1 MPLVVFVKPCE
12 ILNRSPFPEASLAN
26 SYTVAIAEGGIQYD
40 MRVWSPEENS
50 GWPIRECPDVRAS
63 VPSSSLFIATKGRLF
78 RHGSICARSVTISS
92 KVSLVSPMTHLG
104 CVFALLTLSTA
115 SHRPP
120 KCRPVQVWNAT
131 QCSNWNRIERWCLEY
146 SYEQKI
152 HAATSTHDWYLW
164 SCCCCHSRWVKGTL
178 CEQWTVLKWW

>member
-1 MPLVVFVKPCE
+1 MTGLLKIPVVAWWQHEPDCLLRDGFQQLYQGPLHDHSIALSDDNYVSNCQISSWLMPLVVFVKPCE
-12 ILNRSPFPEASLAN
+12 ILNRSPFPEVSLAN

-104 CVFALLTLSTA
+104 CVFALLTLSTT

-120 KCRPVQVWNAT
+120 KCRPVQV
-131 QCSNWNRIERWCLEY
+131 
-146 SYEQKI
+146 
-152 HAATSTHDWYLW
+152 
-164 SCCCCHSRWVKGTL
+164 
-178 CEQWTVLKWW
+178 